1 MKRSFLVI
9 AVVAAAGFL
18 IGIPLYSWSHQAPAK
33 RIIQGE
39 DTLDLWPVS
48 KSWVWRVDP
57 VATKKKVGLCVRT
70 TESKLQPR
78 ESPSFP
84 FFPKVP
90 PKGGEGNGWIILD
103 RQRVSGLVTC
113 QVVDLQEI
121 GLEGDPGKKPLRLLY
136 RLRAGGGGLSKPM
149 ALTGSFVGAN
159 CAVDPRWVGDEM
171 HLLTVYT
178 QMDNTFFAHYVI
190 LRQSDDE

>member
-84 FFPKVP
+84 FFP
-90 PKGGEGNGWIILD
+90 
-103 RQRVSGLVTC
+103 
-113 QVVDLQEI
+113 
-121 GLEGDPGKKPLRLLY
+121 
-136 RLRAGGGGLSKPM
+136 
-149 ALTGSFVGAN
+149 
-159 CAVDPRWVGDEM
+159 
-171 HLLTVYT
+171 
-178 QMDNTFFAHYVI
+178 
-190 LRQSDDE
+190 